1 MAQTLDEK
9 LEQTNNAD
17 STNLIASPLVY
28 TYTDGK
34 HGFVHDT
41 YRDFF
46 LAKWFADEINEGR
59 MIVRNA
65 YINYWIS
72 AEETLDGMMRLDVDK
87 WASKFT
93 FFPWML
99 AIESAE
105 AFVGLL
111 FDSFFGSYSRMF
123 MYVRPEKLKAKGG
136 FNEKERDF
144 RDNPFIG
151 FEKWGNL
158 RELIDHYYNVDYHFK
173 NKQVDYLKAIA
184 DLTAKFVYVYFLKNC
199 KIASEFTNMLV
210 LIDYPTIIDFSIL
223 AKMECLNTGKTMQLV
238 EYKAKK
244 LDEAREKQ
252 LREAEETSAEE
263 DENLA
268 KRWAYRYGHDAAK
281 IRLLKGVIT
290 KEPTFSQ
297 RSFTIKNDEYWSIK
311 CRKLGN
317 RVYGQG
323 GYLIS

>member
-59 MIVRNA
+59 MIVLNA

-87 WASKFT
+87 WSSKFT

-136 FNEKERDF
+136 FNEKERD
-144 RDNPFIG
+144 
-151 FEKWGNL
+151 
-158 RELIDHYYNVDYHFK
+158 FK

-268 KRWAYRYGHDAAK
+268 KRWAYRYCHDAAK

-323 GYLIS
+323 GYLIY